1 MSSDR
6 RLPRRQFLKTVVV
19 TAGAATV
26 SGSLVGCEQGG
37 DGPGKDPALVFPQSV
52 ASGDPRSDSIVLWTR
67 VAATAGQDA
76 TVRLELSTDEA
87 FSELITLSANQIVAP
102 SEHDHCA
109 RVKVTGLDAGTTY
122 YYRFHYDAT
131 YSRTGRSRTAPSA
144 DANVPVRFAVVSC
157 QDFVGR
163 YYNSYL
169 KLLEP
174 EQDDLAFV
182 VHLGDYIYETTGDPS
197 FMMAGS
203 DRAVV
208 LDDTAGAIALE
219 EEGHTF
225 YAARS
230 LSNYRQLY
238 RTYRSDPVLQ
248 QVHEKFPMIVMW
260 DDHEFSDDCWQDVA
274 TYTAGRDDERD
285 LERKQNAERAFLEY
299 QPIARPSESDGS
311 LIESA
316 DSNLFPE
323 NRIFRDFRF
332 GAHAHL
338 VMSDY
343 RSYRPDHLIDE
354 SAWPGMVVMNETEVR
369 AVLMTRESDGRLPEG
384 TTADAAFEA
393 GGYRVYVD
401 LNDSA
406 YQNHRLA
413 LGGILTAAYQMGGAS
428 AERAMMLAMRAI
440 AGLADAEVINLTIER
455 GRAALPEALRDI
467 PPIDLEEPG
476 LSRGLS
482 YASMGKTSLFGSVGS
497 RYLVIAR
504 HYDLWAEHRAASIE
518 EPLGNEQMEFLR
530 DAIEEHADATWT
542 ILGSSVSF
550 APLLLD
556 LRGFAG
562 ALPNGFPPE
571 AFYLNVDQWDGFPTH
586 KQALLNDVLRPRN
599 ALVLSGDI
607 HAALVTDHGVSSGG
621 RAVELTC
628 PGISSG
634 SFRDLLLGTAE
645 QIDALRGN
653 ATVATVLGAL
663 NSLLLNVPPAFAGAE
678 LAHARTEVNG
688 LILASVDG
696 TSMSADIW
704 QLPKEAIME
713 SFYDRP
719 SELTPMWERASY
731 RVTRTEGVNGAIET
745 IEI

>member
-26 SGSLVGCEQGG
+26 SGSFVGCDQGG
-37 DGPGKDPALVFPQSV
+37 GSGKDPALVFPQSV

-67 VAATAGQDA
+67 VETASDVDA
-76 TVRLELSTDEA
+76 VVRLEIATDEDFTA
-87 FSELITLSANQIVAP
+87 LVSLTENQIAAP
-102 SEHDHCA
+102 AEHDHCV
-109 RVKVTGLDAGTTY
+109 RVKVTALDAGATY
-122 YYRFHYDAT
+122 YYRFAYDGT
-131 YSRTGRSRTAPSA
+131 YSRVGRFRTAPTA
-144 DANVPVRFAVVSC
+144 DTNVPVRFALVSC

-174 EQDDLAFV
+174 EQDDIAFV

-203 DRAVV
+203 DRAVE
-208 LDDTAGAIALE
+208 LDDIAGAIALE
-219 EEGHTF
+219 EDGHTF

-274 TYTAGRDDERD
+274 TYTAGREDERD

-299 QPIARPSESDGS
+299 QPIARPSEDSGS
-311 LIESA
+311 LIENS
-316 DSNLFPE
+316 DVSLFPE
-323 NRIFRDFRF
+323 NRIFRNFRF

-343 RSYRPDHLIDE
+343 RSYRPDHLIEE
-354 SAWPGMVVMNETEVR
+354 SAWPGTVMMNETEVR
-369 AVLMTRESDGRLPEG
+369 AVLMTRETEGRLPEG
-384 TTADAAFEA
+384 MTADAAFDA
-393 GGYRVYVD
+393 GGYRLYVD

-406 YQNHRLA
+406 YANHRLA

-428 AERAMMLAMRAI
+428 AERAMMLAMRAV
-440 AGLADAEVINLTIER
+440 AGLADAEVTNLTIEQ

-467 PPIDLEEPG
+467 PPIDLEEPS
-476 LSRGLS
+476 LSRGIS

-497 RYLVIAR
+497 RYLVIAK
-504 HYDLWAEHRAASIE
+504 HYDLWAEHRMASIE
-518 EPLGNEQMEFLR
+518 EPLGAEQMEFLR
-530 DAIEEHADATWT
+530 DAIEENSDATWT
-542 ILGSSVSF
+542 IFGSSVSF
-550 APLLLD
+550 APLILD
-556 LRGFAG
+556 LRAFAG
-562 ALPNGFPPE
+562 SLPDGFPPE
-571 AFYLNVDQWDGFPTH
+571 VFYLNVDQWDGFPTH
-586 KQALLNDVLRPRN
+586 KTALLNEVLRPRN

-607 HAALVTDHGVSSGG
+607 HSAFVTDHGESGGG

-634 SFRDLLLGTAE
+634 SFRELLFGTAQ
-645 QIDALRGN
+645 QIDALRDN
-653 ATVATVLGAL
+653 PLVASVLGAL
-663 NSLLLNVPPAFAGAE
+663 DALVLNARPEVV
-678 LAHARTEVNG
+678 HARTDVNG
-688 LILASVDG
+688 LVLASVDG
-696 TSMSADIW
+696 TSMMADVW

-719 SELTPMWERASY
+719 DALASMWEHARY
-731 RVTRTEGVNGAIET
+731 RVMRSGGVNSAVET
-745 IEI
+745 VEI

>member
-1 MSSDR
+1 MLSDR

-26 SGSLVGCEQGG
+26 SGSLVGCEPESPQN
-37 DGPGKDPALVFPQSV
+37 PSLVFPQSV

-67 VAATAGQDA
+67 VETTSNEDA
-76 TVRLELSTDEA
+76 RVRLEVATDEA
-87 FSELITLSANQIVAP
+87 FAEVVSLSENQITAP
-102 SEHDHCA
+102 AEHDHCL

-122 YYRFHYDAT
+122 YYRFAYDGV
-131 YSRTGRSRTAPSA
+131 YSRVGRFRTAPSA
-144 DANVPVRFAVVSC
+144 DANTPVRFAIVSC

-174 EQDDLAFV
+174 EQDDIAFV

-203 DRAVV
+203 DRAVEF
-208 LDDTAGAIALE
+208 DDTAGAIALE

-238 RTYRSDPVLQ
+238 RTYRTDPVLQ

-274 TYTAGRDDERD
+274 TYTAGREDERD
-285 LERKQNAERAFLEY
+285 MERKQNAERAFLEY
-299 QPIARPSESDGS
+299 QPIARHSEEMGS
-311 LIESA
+311 LIENS
-316 DSNLFPE
+316 DSSLFPD
-323 NRIFRDFRF
+323 NRIFRNFRF

-354 SAWPGMVVMNETEVR
+354 SAWPGTVVMSEAEVR
-369 AVLMTRESDGRLPEG
+369 AVLMTRQTEGRLPEG
-384 TTADAAFEA
+384 TTAEAAFEA
-393 GGYRVYVD
+393 GGYRPYID

-413 LGGILTAAYQMGGAS
+413 LGGILTAGYQMGGAS
-428 AERAMMLAMRAI
+428 AERAMMLAMRAVS
-440 AGLADAEVINLTIER
+440 GLADAGVVNLTIER
-455 GRAALPEALRDI
+455 GRAALPEALREI
-467 PPIDLEEPG
+467 PLIDLEEPA
-476 LSRGLS
+476 LLRGLS
-482 YASMGKTSLFGSVGS
+482 YASMGKTNLFGSVGS
-497 RYLVIAR
+497 RYLVIAK

-518 EPLGNEQMEFLR
+518 EPLGAEQMEFLR
-530 DAIEEHADATWT
+530 GTIEENADATWT

-550 APLLLD
+550 APLILD
-556 LRGFAG
+556 LRAFAG
-562 ALPNGFPPE
+562 SLPDGFPPE
-571 AFYLNVDQWDGFPTH
+571 VFYLNVDQWDGFPTH
-586 KQALLNDVLRPRN
+586 KSALLNDVLRPRN

-607 HAALVTDHGVSSGG
+607 HSAFVTDHGESGGG

-634 SFRDLLLGTAE
+634 SFQDLLFGTAQ
-645 QIDALRGN
+645 QIDALRDS
-653 ATVATVLGAL
+653 ALVATVLGAL
-663 NSLLLNVPPAFAGAE
+663 DALVSNARSE
-678 LAHARTEVNG
+678 LVHARTNVNG

-713 SFYDRP
+713 SFYER
-719 SELTPMWERASY
+719 SNELASMWEHARY
-731 RVTRTEGVNGAIET
+731 RVTRSGGVNRAVET
-745 IEI
+745 VTV